1 MPVVTIT
8 YTGDAPD
15 LSPVSAALDAV
26 TGGGVWAYWQ
36 GATAAT
42 HACPVVVVRAL
53 PRPDEIVREGLAV
66 VARAVAEACGVPLE
80 DVWVQWVEVARDRVF
95 VGGSVLDEGG

>member
-8 YTGDAPD
+8 FTGEAPD
-15 LSPVSAALDAV
+15 LALVSAALDAV
-26 TGGGVWAYWQ
+26 TGGGVWVYWLR
-36 GATAAT
+36 AEEAT

-53 PRPDEIVREGLAV
+53 PRPGEVVREGLAV
-66 VARAVAEACGVPLE
+66 VARAVAEACGVPLD

-95 VGGSVLDEGG
+95 AGGSVLDERG